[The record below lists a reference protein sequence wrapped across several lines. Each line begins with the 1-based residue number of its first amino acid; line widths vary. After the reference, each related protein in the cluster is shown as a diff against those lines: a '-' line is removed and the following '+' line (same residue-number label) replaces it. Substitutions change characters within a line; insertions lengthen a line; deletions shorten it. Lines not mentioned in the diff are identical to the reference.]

1 MNGGLLSSSSR
12 LAIVAGGLFVG
23 GAVLTPAQAADLGGD
38 CCADLEERVAEL
50 EATAVRHANRRVSLQ
65 LAGQVNSAVMWY
77 DNGEESDVYV
87 IDNDESSSR
96 LRLRGNGTVQPGLTI
111 GFQIEV
117 DFLGNGTAEN
127 DQDDLAGFNVRRA
140 EWNVASDNLGTL
152 TVGQGSMSSDGSF
165 EVSFS
170 DAWYGSVG
178 YGLAV
183 TNNFSFLVFN
193 DNTQSYTGVTWG
205 DIGTDNDAS
214 RRNRIRYD
222 SPTFAGFS
230 VSAAWGEDDEWDTT
244 LRYANEFNG
253 IRIAAAASY
262 REDNDDNDGR
272 GRQAIDV
279 VGLFPG
285 DGQVGGVQLGLL
297 GDDTDCVNGDAG
309 TNDDGD
315 VNSSLNGNDCTE
327 LNIYGGSVAV
337 MHVPSGLH
345 LQGGYSV
352 QESNAVNSFTFD
364 GSVADV
370 EADDPAIVGGVFA
383 DEAAIINAED
393 DRTIANVATPD
404 FEHWWGAVGIQFRAS
419 SLGSSDITA
428 QYIRNDAGLYATG
441 ADNDGDD
448 QIDTVAFDQI
458 EYTSYGIGFTQNIDA
473 IGAAA
478 YISYNRHEAEADGAA
493 DDGSLDLDS
502 EFDQVTAGMRVTF

>member
-178 YGLAV
+178 YGLAS
-183 TNNFSFLVFN
+183 TNMGTFQIFN
-193 DNTQSYTGVTWG
+193 TVAGTYTGVTWFAVS
-205 DIGTDNDAS
+205 TDNDAG
-214 RRNRIRYD
+214 RINRIRYD

-230 VSAAWGEDDEWDTT
+230 VSASWGEDDDWDAT

-253 IRIAAAASY
+253 IRVAAAASY
-262 REDNDDNDGR
+262 REDTDDNGSRGRLDDAQGPANFLLGLANDDT
-272 GRQAIDV
+272 AC
-279 VGLFPG
+279 
-285 DGQVGGVQLGLL
+285 
-297 GDDTDCVNGDAG
+297 TNGDAG
-309 TNDDGD
+309 LGANA
-315 VNSSLNGNDCTE
+315 SLNGNDCRE
-327 LNIYGGSVAV
+327 LETYGGSLAV
-337 MHVPSGLH
+337 MHVPSGIH

-352 QESNAVNSFTFD
+352 QESNAVLSFD
-364 GSVADV
+364 GNGD
-370 EADDPAIVGGVFA
+370 GN
-383 DEAAIINAED
+383 INN
-393 DRTIANVATPD
+393 ANFDLMNIATPD
-404 FEHWWGAVGIQFRAS
+404 YEHWWVAAGIQFRVS
-419 SLGSSDITA
+419 SLGTSDITI
-428 QYIRNDAGLYATG
+428 QYIENDSNQVWVSTDGAGNFAL
-441 ADNDGDD
+441 D
-448 QIDTVAFDQI
+448 QV
-458 EYTSYGIGFTQNIDA
+458 EYTNYGIGFTQNIDA

-478 YISYNRHEAEADGAA
+478 YISYNRHEAEADGLAA
-493 DDGSLDLDS
+493 NGSQDLDS